1 MKTIAAIILVIVSL
15 MFPVSGYSEDALKTE
30 AKKPVDASAG
40 KSIYD
45 AWCAQCHGY
54 KGDADAYTKDVTL
67 PLPRDFAFGV
77 YKFRSSAPGE
87 PPTDADLTRII
98 RKGNPGT
105 SMPPWERFTDDEVK
119 AIVAHVKTFA
129 PDVFSSE
136 AKSIKLDNPP
146 KSTPESI
153 AKGKELF
160 NKAKCVE
167 CHGKEGRGNG
177 EKGWQ
182 ADFKTDWGYRVA
194 PANYTHAW
202 ELRNGSDL
210 VDIYRTISAG
220 LAGTP
225 MTSYLDSLKDDE
237 RWSLAHFIKSL
248 QVTRKLGL
256 ALKVKLVK
264 SLPAG
269 ADDPVWKEVEYMDL
283 PMGGQLMFEPRHF
296 TPTITNTRVRGVYT
310 STEIAIMLEW
320 TDKQPS
326 KGADNVPSDTA
337 HIQFPTKMEEGA
349 ERPYFYLGS
358 RKATVNLWQWKASE
372 DNKVASLTGKG
383 YDMAPE
389 PKEKQ
394 NVTAVGTY
402 TDGLYRVIFKRAL
415 NTGVADDS
423 AFAVGKFIPFA
434 VQLFDGNNG
443 EDANKAAI
451 SAWYFLMTEPPT
463 PLKVYVMP
471 PIVTV
476 LVFAVGLIMHNNM
489 KTQRKNK
496 KKK

>member
-1 MKTIAAIILVIVSL
+1 MTNIAAILLLIVSL
-15 MFPVSGYSEDALKTE
+15 LLPVSGYADDKHKPEE
-30 AKKPVDASAG
+30 KKPIEASQG
-40 KSIYD
+40 KTIYD
-45 AWCAQCHGY
+45 SWCAQCHGY

-105 SMPPWERFTDDEVK
+105 SMPPWERFSDDEVK
-119 AIVAHVKTFA
+119 AIVQHVKTFA

-160 NKAKCVE
+160 NMAKCVE
-167 CHGKEGRGNG
+167 CHGKEGRGDG

-194 PANYTHAW
+194 PANYTQGW

-248 QVTRKLGL
+248 QLTRKLGV
-256 ALKVKLVK
+256 ALKVKKVE
-264 SLPAG
+264 SLPVG
-269 ADDPVWKEVEYMDL
+269 TDDAKWKDVEYLDL
-283 PMGGQLMFEPRHF
+283 PIGGQLMFEPRNF
-296 TPTITNTRVRGVYT
+296 TSVITNARVRGVYT
-310 STEIAIMLEW
+310 PKEIAIMLEW

-326 KGADNVPSDTA
+326 KGADNIPQDSA
-337 HIQFPTKMEEGA
+337 RIQFPVKLVDGA
-349 ERPYFYLGS
+349 ERPYFYMGS
-358 RKATVNLWQWKASE
+358 RKAPANLWQWKASD
-372 DNKVASLTGKG
+372 DNKVVELIAKG
-383 YDMAPE
+383 FDLVE
-389 PKEKQ
+389 SKEK
-394 NVTAVGTY
+394 TDISAVGTY
-402 TDGLYRVIFKRAL
+402 TDGLYRVVFKRAL
-415 NTGVADDS
+415 NTGQEGS
-423 AFAVGKFIPFA
+423 PAFMVGKFIPFS
-434 VQLFDGNNG
+434 VTLFDGNNA
-443 EDANKAAI
+443 EDGNKSAI
-451 SAWYFLMTEPPT
+451 SAWYFLMMEPPT
-463 PLKVYVMP
+463 PIKVYVMP
-471 PIVTV
+471 PIAAI
-476 LVFAVGLIMHNNM
+476 LVFALGLVMANNTK
-489 KTQRKNK
+489 KTRDQRK